1 MTTKQASAS
10 VSSPSHDTVIRLA
23 RLIDGYL
30 STQLIYVAVRLGIAE
45 QLASGERS
53 SDDLARL
60 AGVDAKRLHRLLR
73 GLAAIEV
80 LEERRD
86 GNFALTVLGQVLR
99 RDSHASMHGPARIRG
114 ELYFPAARH
123 LFDSLID
130 GDVPFE
136 REYGS
141 DLFSYLQQ
149 ETDAGTFFQESMAAR
164 SRREAERVVAARDFT
179 GFRRIVDVGGGTGL
193 LLEAILRSSPVSTGV
208 LFDLPQVVELAR
220 ARLSGS
226 EVADRIEFAGGSFFE
241 SVTTGGDLY
250 LLSRV
255 IHDWNDDDASRI
267 LRTVKR
273 AMEPGATLLLVEAVL
288 PERAVDQPSTISMDL
303 HMLLMLGGEE
313 RTAGSFQRLLAATG
327 FELVEIVPDRSA
339 LGISLIEARPV

>member
-1 MTTKQASAS
+1 
-10 VSSPSHDTVIRLA
+10 
-23 RLIDGYL
+23 
-30 STQLIYVAVRLGIAE
+30 
-45 QLASGERS
+45 
-53 SDDLARL
+53 
-60 AGVDAKRLHRLLR
+60 
-73 GLAAIEV
+73 
-80 LEERRD
+80 
-86 GNFALTVLGQVLR
+86 
-99 RDSHASMHGPARIRG
+99 
-114 ELYFPAARH
+114 
-123 LFDSLID
+123 
-130 GDVPFE
+130 
-136 REYGS
+136 
-141 DLFSYLQQ
+141 
-149 ETDAGTFFQESMAAR
+149 
-164 SRREAERVVAARDFT
+164 
-179 GFRRIVDVGGGTGL
+179 
-193 LLEAILRSSPVSTGV
+193 V